1 MNINVK
7 DLVTLSD
14 QNKYVVVSK
23 IEVSDKVYFYLVDIN
38 NYENILI
45 CYLENNKLK
54 EVKDEELVKQ
64 LIKVFS
70 VELKDEIKNI
80 MDSLN
85 K

>member
-1 MNINVK
+1 MNVK
-7 DLVTLSD
+7 DLITLSD

-23 IEVSDKVYFYLVDIN
+23 IEVSSKIYFYLIDIN
-38 NYENILI
+38 NYENVLI

-54 EVKDEELVKQ
+54 EVTDEELVKQ

-70 VELKDEIKNI
+70 VELKDDIKNI
-80 MDSLN
+80 IDSIN

>member
-7 DLVTLSD
+7 DLLTLND
-14 QNKYVVVSK
+14 NNKYVVVSK
-23 IEVSDKVYFYLVDIN
+23 IEISDKIYFYLVDIN
-38 NYENILI
+38 NYENVLI

-54 EVKDEELVKQ
+54 EVTDEELVKQ

-70 VELKDEIKNI
+70 AELKDDIKNI
-80 MDSLN
+80 IDSIN

>member
-1 MNINVK
+1 MNVK
-7 DLVTLSD
+7 DLITLSD

-23 IEVSDKVYFYLVDIN
+23 IEVSSKIYFYLIDIN
-38 NYENILI
+38 NYENVLI

-70 VELKDEIKNI
+70 AELKDDIKNI
-80 MDSLN
+80 IDSIN

>member
-1 MNINVK
+1 MNVK

-23 IEVSDKVYFYLVDIN
+23 IEVSSKIYFYLIDIN
-38 NYENILI
+38 NYENVLI

-54 EVKDEELVKQ
+54 EVTDEELVKQ

-70 VELKDEIKNI
+70 AELKDDIKNI
-80 MDSLN
+80 IDSIN